1 MTHRVEQ
8 VASTMRKA
16 LAQVL
21 HRKIS
26 DPRIRGMVSIT
37 EIDVSPD
44 MKTAKV
50 FVTVLPDQYEKRT
63 LAGLRAANRHIHG
76 ELKKLVAFRIVPHLD
91 FQLDSSLKKAS
102 EIMDAIQEG
111 LSRSAPAEPTDDTPK
126 PTDKA
131 DGPDPAGTPDPRP

>member
-8 VASTMRKA
+8 IESTMRKA

-37 EIDVSPD
+37 ELDISPD
-44 MKTAKV
+44 LKNAKV
-50 FVTVLPDQYEKRT
+50 LISVLPDQYEKRT

-76 ELKKLVAFRIVPHLD
+76 ELKKIVAFRIVPHLD
-91 FQLDSSLKKAS
+91 FRLDSTLKKSS
-102 EIMDAIQEG
+102 EIFDAISQAMDRTGDEP
-111 LSRSAPAEPTDDTPK
+111 PADELPTDPDDTPVA
-126 PTDKA
+126 TD
-131 DGPDPAGTPDPRP
+131 